1 MLRCLGLPRF
11 RGVSPTRNSNR
22 AVGIAAVKL
31 SLFLFGVW
39 RVVNLS
45 ASLVTN
51 FRTMVMFPQ
60 AAAICDLR
68 HFRIVGSPSH
78 IVIETHEQILA
89 DPLFSQ
95 VCGRLDQEGC
105 CQEAD
110 PGDYIDSINARSASG
125 LRIMVQRF
133 FNSMMP

>member
-1 MLRCLGLPRF
+1 MDLQFCPGAVVMVFVATLVAAFITSG
-11 RGVSPTRNSNR
+11 GVRLYLKFCS
-22 AVGIAAVKL
+22 
-31 SLFLFGVW
+31 
-39 RVVNLS
+39 
-45 ASLVTN
+45 
-51 FRTMVMFPQ
+51 
-60 AAAICDLR
+60 R
-68 HFRIVGSPSH
+68 HFSPSR